1 MDFWRWLLHPPPSKA
16 YVNEAFKE
24 AVLCP
29 SRPGG
34 PIQGRTRT
42 AAIAHGCRSHP
53 LPPLVPPPLLRVGSA
68 HGTPDP
74 RRRPRRGGRLT
85 APPDP
90 PPKHKVH
97 DYSINGPSTPSAR
110 RSTTTC
116 AATGPRTT
124 ASALAVG
131 SRSELED
138 GREGRRLDSR
148 ERERE
153 IEWRRELVFEK

>member
-97 DYSINGPSTPSAR
+97 DYSINGPQYAIGQALDDHMRRQQATDYGLSLSSGLKVGAR
-110 RSTTTC
+110 
-116 AATGPRTT
+116 
-124 ASALAVG
+124 
-131 SRSELED
+131 
-138 GREGRRLDSR
+138 GREGGKAARL
-148 ERERE
+148 
-153 IEWRRELVFEK
+153 